1 MAVVYVSEVA
11 VMFVQ
16 GEWYCQSYYIHG

>member
-1 MAVVYVSEVA
+1 MAENCRSINMTLVCVSEVA

-16 GEWYCQSYYIHG
+16 GEW